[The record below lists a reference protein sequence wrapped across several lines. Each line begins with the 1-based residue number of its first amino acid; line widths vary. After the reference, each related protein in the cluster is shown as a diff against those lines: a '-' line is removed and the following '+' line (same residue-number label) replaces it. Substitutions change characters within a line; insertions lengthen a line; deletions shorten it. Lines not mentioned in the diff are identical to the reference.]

1 MITTPTLLEQCG
13 TGSCCMEAR
22 DEMVFSD
29 TPPSDP
35 RGVVKMDVAISSS
48 LSENRRVLRMNGEE
62 KRDRKKE
69 QKKDKIGMR
78 KPGVGCGCVGKWCK
92 QVNCRLIGWF
102 TSRCNHYR

>member
-1 MITTPTLLEQCG
+1 
-13 TGSCCMEAR
+13 MEAR

-62 KRDRKKE
+62 KRDRKEE
-69 QKKDKIGMR
+69 QKRTK
-78 KPGVGCGCVGKWCK
+78 
-92 QVNCRLIGWF
+92 
-102 TSRCNHYR
+102 